1 MKKIFLFLAS
11 VLAFAACD
19 PEQED
24 FSMGSNISESELL
37 SYVTVETD
45 KGPSGL
51 NGNVISCKCSTSAPV
66 SLGWQIDDKFF
77 PGHIVSKKVKLGD
90 HKVTL
95 TALCG
100 DGTKIIK
107 EFTVKVDEI
116 TDSLTKYY
124 LYGDPAKGQK
134 PFVLGSGDAGAGR
147 FSDNEGKYLPYISND
162 VYHGKKTLIFDIIAA
177 EDGPFIWGGDDAP
190 VEKPTMRIMNG
201 WWATT
206 YADDVPMSVGLWELT
221 LTDEIAKECAKDGDS
236 KDLDLLMTRGSITI
250 KAVYYEE

>member
-24 FSMGSNISESELL
+24 ISMGSNISESELL
-37 SYVTVETD
+37 SMVTVETD
-45 KGPSGL
+45 KATSGL
-51 NGNVISCKCSTSAPV
+51 NGNVIHCKCSTGAPV
-66 SLGWQIDDKFF
+66 AVGWHIDDKDYA
-77 PGHIVSKKVKLGD
+77 GYDVYKKVKLGD
-90 HKVTL
+90 HKVVM
-95 TALCG
+95 TAICG
-100 DGTKIIK
+100 DGTRIKK
-107 EFTVKVDEI
+107 EFTVNAQEI
-116 TDSLTKYY
+116 TEPLNKYY
-124 LYGDPAKGQK
+124 LYGDPEKDQK
-134 PFVLGSGDAGAGR
+134 PFVLGPGDAGAGR

-162 VYHGKKTLIFDIIAA
+162 VYHGNKTLIFDIIAA

-201 WWATT
+201 WWTTT

-221 LTDEIAKECAKDGDS
+221 LTDKIAKECAKDGDS